1 MKTSRARAL
10 GILGAAALAGRARA
24 VSAQG
29 AAPIRLGY
37 SSAGEGFYEPLY
49 ASDQGLFAKAGLNV
63 EMIRIQTSTALIQ
76 AALANAID
84 VGFCD
89 PPGAANAFIRGFP
102 IAYIA
107 GGALYETKNAGT
119 LLCTLPESPIR
130 SAKDLV
136 GQSIGVIVLGSVS
149 SLGVAA
155 WLEAGG
161 VDVSSV
167 KLYELPFT
175 TMVAALR
182 RGTIAAALIAEPV
195 LSQAL
200 DRKDVRVLAH
210 AYDAIAKS
218 FFIAACFSTR
228 PWITANPEVARKLAA
243 TLDEAGRW
251 ANGHHE
257 QTATIVA
264 NGSGIPLDV
273 VRGMVR
279 LRFAPLD
286 ARLVQPVLDA
296 AARNHLISRPTN
308 AAEIL
313 ASV

>member
-1 MKTSRARAL
+1 MA
-10 GILGAAALAGRARA
+10 
-24 VSAQG
+24 SAQS

-49 ASDQGLFAKAGLNV
+49 ASEQGLFAKAGLNV
-63 EMIRIQTSTALIQ
+63 ELIRIQTSTALIE

-89 PPGAANAFIRGFP
+89 APGAANAYIRGFP
-102 IAYIA
+102 IAFMA
-107 GGALYETKNAGT
+107 GGALYETNNAGT

-149 SLGVAA
+149 SLGVTA
-155 WLEAGG
+155 WLEANG
-161 VDVSSV
+161 VDLSSV
-167 KLYELPFT
+167 KLFELPFT
-175 TMVAALR
+175 TMVPALR
-182 RGTIAAALIAEPV
+182 RGTIAAALIAEPA

-200 DRKDVRVLAH
+200 GRKDVRVLAH

-228 PWITANPEVARKLAA
+228 PWIAANPDAAHRLAA

-251 ANGHHE
+251 ANGHHPE
-257 QTATIVA
+257 TAAIVSQ
-264 NGSGIPLDV
+264 GSGIPLDV

-279 LRFAPLD
+279 LRFAPLE
-286 ARLVQPVLDA
+286 ARFIQPVLDA
-296 AARNHLISRPTN
+296 AARYHLISRPTS
-308 AAEIL
+308 AADIL
-313 ASV
+313 ALRV